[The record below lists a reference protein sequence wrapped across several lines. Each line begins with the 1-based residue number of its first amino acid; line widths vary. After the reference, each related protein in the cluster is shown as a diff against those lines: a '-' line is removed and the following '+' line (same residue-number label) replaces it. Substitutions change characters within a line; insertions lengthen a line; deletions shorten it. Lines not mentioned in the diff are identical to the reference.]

1 MEIWANIIGEYFV
14 SDLGNVK
21 RKNRL
26 LKKEKD
32 KNGYEYVNISING
45 IVKHHSV
52 HKLVA
57 LAFIPNPFNF
67 NEINHINGI
76 TCDNRV
82 ENLEWVNHK
91 QNMHHA
97 RINGLIS
104 KQGIQRTINA
114 MTNST
119 KKSIRQLKNGF
130 VVKEYESIAKASKE
144 TNIKAPHICNV
155 LKGKRKS
162 AGGYEWEYV

>member
-1 MEIWANIIGEYFV
+1 MEIWVNIIGEYFV

-32 KNGYEYVNISING
+32 KKGYEYVNISING

-67 NEINHINGI
+67 VEINHINGI
-76 TCDNRV
+76 TYDNRV
-82 ENLEWVNHK
+82 KNLEWVSHK
-91 QNMHHA
+91 QNMEHA
-97 RINGLIS
+97 RKHGLIS
-104 KQGIQRTINA
+104 KQGIERSIIA

-119 KKSIRQLKNGF
+119 KKAIRQLKNG
-130 VVKEYESIAKASKE
+130 VVIKEYDSIANASRK
-144 TNIKAPHICNV
+144 TKIKAPHICNV

-162 AGGYEWEYV
+162 AGGYKWEYL